1 MRLAWTLTL
10 AVPVLFAVPAAAE
23 LPEGAEAL
31 HARLASRL
39 APSVRSWVGGE
50 ARTLARAGGDAGA
63 LRAAAQARFAGQLG
77 AAGGADIEALAF
89 LVLMQATRDAEADLK
104 AIMAQV
110 KAANAAKQKL
120 RDLADKVRRDVAQN
134 AGKRDNAPC
143 RPPQCGVGRAALA
156 EVAEPLAAARA
167 PAGFAQREV
176 ATLRD
181 LRALHDELKGKLD
194 SLNQTSEMTSLR
206 LQMLMDRRSKFIST
220 LSNIMKKLASTQDA
234 IVQNLK

>member
-1 MRLAWTLTL
+1 ML
-10 AVPVLFAVPAAAE
+10 
-23 LPEGAEAL
+23 
-31 HARLASRL
+31 ARL
-39 APSVRSWVGGE
+39 VVVGLRQLDHVDRGE
-50 ARTLARAGGDAGA
+50 GGGGGVALARAGGDAGA

-156 EVAEPLAAARA
+156 EVAAPLAAARA

-220 LSNIMKKLASTQDA
+220 LSNIMKKLATTQDA